1 VEGGSFPSTAYQCSF
16 LDDKPRWSPDG
27 KTIFFL
33 SQRGGFFNVWGIHFA
48 AVAGKPVGE
57 PFRVTAL
64 ESSARMATPATQS
77 SEISV
82 TANRLALPLTEL
94 SGSIWILENVDK

>member
-1 VEGGSFPSTAYQCSF
+1 
-16 LDDKPRWSPDG
+16 
-27 KTIFFL
+27 
-33 SQRGGFFNVWGIHFA
+33 
-48 AVAGKPVGE
+48 VAGKPVGE

-64 ESSARMATPATQS
+64 ESSARMATPANQA
-77 SEISV
+77 SEMSV